1 MTVVT
6 QTTTDIQY
14 QNNFTVISKRTKTK
28 DTKSAQEIEQK
39 LEDYR

>member
-6 QTTTDIQY
+6 QATADTQY

-28 DTKSAQEIEQK
+28 NTKSAQEIEQK
-39 LEDYR
+39 VRRL

>member
-28 DTKSAQEIEQK
+28 NTKSAQEREQK
-39 LEDYR
+39 VRRL